1 MAKCGKVLILYSSH
15 DGHTRTVALRMA
27 ERIRASFH
35 CDVCDLHRDEVPDP
49 SGYQG
54 VMIGAAIRYGRYHS
68 VVRHLVDRMHEIL
81 NTMPSAFF
89 GINLIARKPEKRQI
103 ENNVYTRKFL
113 SRILWR
119 PMQVG
124 IFAGALYYPRYRWL
138 DRIAIQMIMRI
149 TGGETDTTKEIVYTD
164 WQQVDAFV
172 DAFCALVQESSKN

>member
-1 MAKCGKVLILYSSH
+1 MGKHGKVLILYSSH

-27 ERIRASFH
+27 DRIRAKGH
-35 CDVCDLHRDEVPDP
+35 CDVCDMHHDTLPDP
-49 SGYQG
+49 EGYQG
-54 VMIGAAIRYGRYHS
+54 IMVGAAIRYGRYHPH
-68 VVRHLVDRMHEIL
+68 VHQLVDRMCDTL

-119 PMQVG
+119 PTMVG

-138 DRIAIQMIMRI
+138 DRIAIQMIMRM
-149 TGGETDTTKEIVYTD
+149 TGGETDTTKEVVYTD
-164 WQQVDAFV
+164 WEQVDAFA
-172 DAFCALVQESSKN
+172 DAFYVLVQKELP